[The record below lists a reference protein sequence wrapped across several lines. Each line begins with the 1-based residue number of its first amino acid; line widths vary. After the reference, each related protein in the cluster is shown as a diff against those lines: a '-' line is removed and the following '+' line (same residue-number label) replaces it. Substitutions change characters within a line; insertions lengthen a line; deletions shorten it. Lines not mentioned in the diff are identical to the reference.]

1 MSPIRSTTL
10 ASTAPTLDIPV
21 RRLVLFRLNDRLY
34 GIDLDAVREILPVR
48 RATRLP
54 GSPAYVA
61 GLINVRGTIVTVL
74 DLGARLDGNSS
85 LTADGSI
92 ILVEHRQKL
101 VGVAVAEVRD
111 VMVIPAESIERAT
124 DGEGADASIV
134 GLGRMHDKVVIIL
147 DIHTIIKHVLV

>member
-1 MSPIRSTTL
+1 L
-10 ASTAPTLDIPV
+10 ASTVPTLDVPV

-48 RATRLP
+48 RATRVP
-54 GSPAYVA
+54 GAPAYVA
-61 GLINVRGTIVTVL
+61 GLINVRGTIVTVI
-74 DLGARLDGNSS
+74 DLGSRLDGNSS

-92 ILVEHRQKL
+92 ILVEYRQKL

-111 VMVIPAESIERAT
+111 VMMLPAESIERVT
-124 DGEGADASIV
+124 EGEGADASIA

-147 DIHTIIKHVLV
+147 DIHSIIKHVLL

>member
-1 MSPIRSTTL
+1 L
-10 ASTAPTLDIPV
+10 ASSVPTLDVPV

-34 GIDLDAVREILPVR
+34 GIDLHAVREILPVR

-61 GLINVRGTIVTVL
+61 GLINVRGTIVTVI

-85 LTADGSI
+85 LRSDGSI
-92 ILVEHRQKL
+92 ILVEYRQKL
-101 VGVAVAEVRD
+101 VGIAVAEVND
-111 VMVIPAESIERAT
+111 VMMLPAESIERAT
-124 DGEGADASIV
+124 ARDGEDASIV

-147 DIHTIIKHVLV
+147 DIHSIIKHVLL